1 MDLIAQ
7 KEGTMNISE
16 NKTLSEWNEL
26 VNKLKAGEVDEGALS
41 LFMASSTVM
50 NQATYQLAV
59 AADSEW
65 RLHMMQ
71 LHERQVELIRRQA
84 VALERIVKC
93 MEGEYDD

>member
-1 MDLIAQ
+1 MSI
-7 KEGTMNISE
+7 NISD
-16 NKTLSEWNEL
+16 NKTLTEWNAL
-26 VNKLKAGEVDEGALS
+26 VERLNAGEVEEGVLT
-41 LFMASSTVM
+41 LFMASCTVR

-71 LHERQVELIRRQA
+71 LHERLLELTRRQA

-93 MEGEYDD
+93 MEGE